1 MESGISFYPAIPV
14 IGGENGKFARVP
26 SLKYLNRLHKRNEL
40 LIDSHH
46 PLRETLMMQTGR
58 NEKERRAYLQGMYR
72 LAKNHLIF
80 EWETELKGKVL
91 F

>member
-1 MESGISFYPAIPV
+1 
-14 IGGENGKFARVP
+14 
-26 SLKYLNRLHKRNEL
+26 
-40 LIDSHH
+40 
-46 PLRETLMMQTGR
+46 MMQTGR